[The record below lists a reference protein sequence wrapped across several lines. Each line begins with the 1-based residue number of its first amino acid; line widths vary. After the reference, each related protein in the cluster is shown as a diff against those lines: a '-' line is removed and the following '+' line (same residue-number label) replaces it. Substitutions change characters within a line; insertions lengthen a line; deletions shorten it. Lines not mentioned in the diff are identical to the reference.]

1 VVLILVATA
10 ALGLEDYPAPG
21 LGAGRVEESSGRDLQ
36 TRAPEAI
43 LRGGVLDWAEDEA
56 EAWRSHGVVKGPGAE

>member
-1 VVLILVATA
+1 MILVAA
-10 ALGLEDYPAPG
+10 EALGLEDYLAPG
-21 LGAGRVEESSGRDLQ
+21 IGAGRVEESSGRDLQ

-56 EAWRSHGVVKGPGAE
+56 EAWRSQGAVKGPGAE